1 MEKLK
6 SYDFPPYT
14 AFYSSLKDCNT
25 LEALPKEKLSLLELK
40 ALGKNPDD
48 KSLLTNFECEYVGK
62 FRYNKL
68 KEMFEKR
75 NWSFADYLCH
85 YNNQDVKPFLEAI
98 DNMIVYYRKR
108 GVDIFKQAIS
118 GKLFSF
124 YFIIFLCV
132 VHVICNNL
140 NFLQHLE

>member
-1 MEKLK
+1 MFSYDNFLKAYGASSTKSYFPYEYFDDLEKLK

-14 AFYSSLKDCNT
+14 AFYSSLKDCNN
-25 LEALPKEKLSLLELK
+25 LEALPKEKLSLSELK
-40 ALGKNPDD
+40 ALGKIPDD
-48 KSLLTNFECEYVGK
+48 KSLLTKFECEYVGK

-98 DNMIVYYRKR
+98 DNMIVYYRKKR
-108 GVDIFKQAIS
+108 CGYLQT
-118 GKLFSF
+118 G
-124 YFIIFLCV
+124 
-132 VHVICNNL
+132 NL
-140 NFLQHLE
+140 R